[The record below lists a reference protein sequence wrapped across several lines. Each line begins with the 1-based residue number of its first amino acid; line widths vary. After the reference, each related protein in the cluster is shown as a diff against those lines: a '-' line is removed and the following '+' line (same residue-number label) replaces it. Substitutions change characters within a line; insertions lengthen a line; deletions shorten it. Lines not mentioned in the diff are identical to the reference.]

1 MNSRTEG
8 QADKNRLQRG
18 AGTREAILTSA
29 ASLFAGVGYSSVSMR
44 DIAKGARITPGALYN
59 HFRDKSA
66 LYAATMEHA
75 LGDRMS
81 GLSEDLRA
89 DAPREERFR
98 ALVVGMIKLFD
109 ENEIFARLMHRELLD
124 GDDARLEFVTKSV
137 LQGPFGSVVDL
148 MAEFDTGHDPQLLA
162 SLVTC
167 SIVGHFEFHRVRRN
181 YTGYKPSHDDPA
193 EVADTATNFLLAG
206 LLEMGRTS

>member
-1 MNSRTEG
+1 MESRAGG
-8 QADKNRLQRG
+8 QVGRNRLQRG
-18 AGTREAILTSA
+18 ADTREAILTSA

-44 DIAKGARITPGALYN
+44 DIAKGAGITPGALYN

-81 GLSEDLRA
+81 GLSVDLRA
-89 DAPREERFR
+89 DAPREQRFR
-98 ALVVGMIKLFD
+98 TLVVGMIKLFG

-137 LQGPFGSVVDL
+137 LQVTFGAVVDL
-148 MAEFDTGHDPQLLA
+148 MAEFHTGRDPELLA

-181 YTGYKPSHDDPA
+181 YSGYTPSQDDPA
-193 EVADTATNFLLAG
+193 VVASTATEFMLAG
-206 LLEMGRTS
+206 LLEMERSS